1 MNVWLLLWSSISV
14 GSSIK
19 ISLADQVIGTS
30 KVSLLLTL
38 ESCCNKWLIGYRT
51 QNILVRSW
59 PHIDFWTGSKF
70 LPNRILSKIAEA
82 CGVVVPIHTCENPD
96 VNNNAANKLYNLIM
110 SEINFK

>member
-1 MNVWLLLWSSISV
+1 MEHQKFHYYWHLKTVVVNGWLVTELKTYWLE
-14 GSSIK
+14 
-19 ISLADQVIGTS
+19 AD
-30 KVSLLLTL
+30 
-38 ESCCNKWLIGYRT
+38 
-51 QNILVRSW
+51 